1 MQQPLAAFGGGHGF
15 NQRSLSPQD
24 VNEVVRQ
31 ILPILP
37 QLLQQQQGYGQGQQG
52 LGQQG
57 FGQQGFGWQGGQAA
71 YGMNQQNTG
80 PFGQQQHQHQ
90 RQLSPQDVNEIARQ
104 LAEVIPLAYG
114 QRM

>member
-1 MQQPLAAFGGGHGF
+1 MQQPLAAFGGGYGF

-37 QLLQQQQGYGQGQQG
+37 QLVQQHQGYGGG
-52 LGQQG
+52 PGG
-57 FGQQGFGWQGGQAA
+57 FGQQGFGWQGQAA
-71 YGMNQQNTG
+71 YGMTPQQNTG

-104 LAEVIPLAYG
+104 LAEVIPFAYG